1 MNWFPLNRDMIR
13 SILGLVIIILIFAAG
28 FGLAYS
34 FFKGDKAA
42 DETVT
47 NSTVLLEQISKVC
60 KLVTVEGQFSEL
72 YDETNIRKFTVYVPL
87 PSTFSFSKQA
97 IIQVRGKVS
106 VGYDLTSIRITADST
121 RKQIILSNIP
131 APQILSID
139 HELAYKNLS
148 ESFFNSFSPEDYT
161 RLNANAKAVLRQKA
175 QESRLMDEARLE
187 GNQLIEIMDFIV
199 RSAGWTLL
207 LEQPGRDP
215 LPLDSLPANLQG

>member
-1 MNWFPLNRDMIR
+1 MIR

-34 FFKGDKAA
+34 FFKEDKAA

-72 YDETNIRKFTVYVPL
+72 YDETNIRKFTLYMPF
-87 PSTFSFSKQA
+87 PSTFFSFSKQA

-106 VGYDLTSIRITADST
+106 VGYDLTTIRITADST

-131 APQILSID
+131 VPQILSID
-139 HELAYKNLS
+139 HELAYKNLT
-148 ESFFNSFSPEDYT
+148 ESYFNSFSPEDYT

-187 GNQLIEIMDFIV
+187 GNQLIEIIDFIV

-207 LEQPGRDP
+207 LEQPGREP
-215 LPLDSLPANLQG
+215 LPLDSLPASLQG